1 MTALTVT
8 GACKSYGPV
17 RALAGV
23 DVSIADGELLAVLG
37 PSGCGKTT
45 LLRCIAGLERLDA
58 GTLVVRGRVL
68 SAPGVHVAAHRR
80 RVTLVPQ
87 EGALFPH
94 LSAADNIA
102 YGLDRAAR
110 RSGRVGDLLELVG
123 LDGYGDRMP
132 HQLSGGQQQRIALA
146 RALAPRPSLIL
157 LDEPFSAL
165 DAGLR
170 SELRRVVRDALQAD
184 GATGVLVTHDQGEAL
199 SLADQVAV
207 MRDGVVVQNGRPT
220 DVYRSPADTWVA
232 GFVGEA
238 VLLTGEL
245 RDGVAYTAAGCAPV
259 AGAETGSLPRL
270 NGHVPV
276 TVLVRPEQVRMAAG
290 TTNGGVAAHVVRRD
304 FFGHDAL
311 TTVRLEDGTELTSRT
326 LDDSTELVPGSTVTV
341 ELSGSVRA
349 WPSSPD
355 PGAPSGSTLQ
365 DRLEG
370 GPGLVTHQ
378 PPRELL
384 RLGGHPVQ

>member
-1 MTALTVT
+1 MTALMAT
-8 GACKSYGPV
+8 GACKSYGSV

-58 GTLVVRGRVL
+58 GTLAVQGRVL

-80 RVTLVPQ
+80 HVTLVPQ

-94 LSAADNIA
+94 LSAADNIG

-110 RSGRVGDLLELVG
+110 RSGRRVTELLALVG
-123 LDGYGDRMP
+123 LEGHGDRMP

-146 RALAPRPSLIL
+146 RALAPRPSLIM

-170 SELRRVVRDALQAD
+170 AELRRVVRDALQAD

-207 MRDGVVVQNGRPT
+207 MREGRVVQSGRPT
-220 DVYRSPADTWVA
+220 DVYRSPADAWVA

-238 VLLTGEL
+238 VLLDGEL
-245 RDGVAYTAAGCAPV
+245 RDGVAYTAAGAAPV
-259 AGAETGSLPRL
+259 VAPASASLGVG
-270 NGHVPV
+270 NGRVLV
-276 TVLVRPEQVRMAAG
+276 TVLVRPEQVRMAASR
-290 TTNGGVAAHVVRRD
+290 TQEGVTASVVRRD

-311 TTVRLEDGTELTSRT
+311 TTIRLEDGTELTSRT
-326 LDDSTELVPGSTVTV
+326 LDDAADLSPGTTVMV
-341 ELSGSVRA
+341 ELSGIVRA
-349 WPSSPD
+349 WPRP
-355 PGAPSGSTLQ
+355 A
-365 DRLEG
+365 
-370 GPGLVTHQ
+370 
-378 PPRELL
+378 
-384 RLGGHPVQ
+384 